1 MSANRRRSRPVESGS
16 VAARVVDSN
25 DVPEDISDDALT
37 RLALAADPDPR
48 LDDAVP
54 IWQLLGEPQDA
65 ALPQW
70 YMPSPMPRPRAVRGW
85 RRRAIVL
92 VVASF
97 LAIDAY
103 GLCNTYGDLA
113 PHSSDAPA
121 QVAPPAP

>member
-1 MSANRRRSRPVESGS
+1 MDLDAPQLAAVAGS
-16 VAARVVDSN
+16 FGVVNEIDET
-25 DVPEDISDDALT
+25 DETDDDELT
-37 RLALAADPDPR
+37 RLALAADSDPP

-54 IWQLLGEPQDA
+54 LSQLLGSSPDA
-65 ALPQW
+65 PLPSW
-70 YMPSPMPRPRAVRGW
+70 YMPQPMVRPRPVRGW

-113 PHSSDAPA
+113 PHSSEAPA
-121 QVAPPAP
+121 PVAPPAP